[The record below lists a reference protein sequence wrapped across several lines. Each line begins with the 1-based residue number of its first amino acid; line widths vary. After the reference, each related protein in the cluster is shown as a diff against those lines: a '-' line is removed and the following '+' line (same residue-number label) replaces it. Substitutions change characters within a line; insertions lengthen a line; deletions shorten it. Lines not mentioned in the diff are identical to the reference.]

1 MNSPARAAPAGVL
14 CAIMASVKP
23 PRRFSCDANGCNRF
37 IHSARLSTRCGAPTA
52 SSFERQKYCSFDCS
66 IVANRDLRHGQS
78 LTRINGFLNSV
89 FIAVS
94 ALTTPWRL
102 MDEQADAQKLELQI
116 RRYSRNEPP
125 SEYRD
130 SCNKAGNAMLSHNQC
145 TNAILYYAGIVTFL
159 SKGKLE
165 TAT

>member
-1 MNSPARAAPAGVL
+1 
-14 CAIMASVKP
+14 
-23 PRRFSCDANGCNRF
+23 
-37 IHSARLSTRCGAPTA
+37 
-52 SSFERQKYCSFDCS
+52 
-66 IVANRDLRHGQS
+66 
-78 LTRINGFLNSV
+78 
-89 FIAVS
+89 
-94 ALTTPWRL
+94 